1 MRTEP
6 ARSVP
11 MASAPHPL
19 ASAAPAPPDEPPG
32 VCSRFHGLR
41 VVPQKR
47 VVGNRLGPAF
57 GHVGDA
63 EHDAAG
69 FLEPGHDRGVF
80 ARHVVFEHV
89 RAPGDAL
96 PRHVDHVLDGEG
108 NTVQEAQRI
117 AVADRRLGGLGFGA
131 GGFGA
136 DDGEGVDV
144 GLHGLDAGQ

>member
-11 MASAPHPL
+11 MASAPQPL
-19 ASAAPAPPDEPPG
+19 ASAAPAPPDEAAGCVLQVPG
-32 VCSRFHGLR
+32 IEGGA
-41 VVPQKR
+41 PKR
-47 VVGNRLGPAF
+47 VVGNSLGPTF

-69 FLEPGHDRGVF
+69 FLEPGDDGRVLGG
-80 ARHVVFEHV
+80 HVIFEHV

-96 PRHVDHVLDGEG
+96 ARYVDHVLDGEG

-117 AVADRRLGGLGFGA
+117 AAADRRLGGLGFGA

-136 DDGEGVDV
+136 DHGEGVDV